1 MSRAMA
7 HSKCIIAEAAPTDL
21 ALLVQVKLVKVEISA
36 TIARFNER
44 RFVSP
49 RPGWVW
55 ETLLHHS
62 RTYAS
67 RTKEVRNSFSAPFLA
82 R

>member
-7 HSKCIIAEAAPTDL
+7 HSKCIITEAAPTDL
-21 ALLVQVKLVKVEISA
+21 ALLVQVRLVKVEISA

-49 RPGWVW
+49 PWLGLGNS
-55 ETLLHHS
+55 TAS
-62 RTYAS
+62 FTYICI
-67 RTKEVRNSFSAPFLA
+67 KNEGGQKLF
-82 R
+82 